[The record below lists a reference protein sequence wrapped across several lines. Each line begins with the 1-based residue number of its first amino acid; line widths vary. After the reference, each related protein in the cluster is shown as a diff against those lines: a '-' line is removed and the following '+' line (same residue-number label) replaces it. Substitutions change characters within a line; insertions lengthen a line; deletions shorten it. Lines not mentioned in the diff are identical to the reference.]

1 MKKILSVVLLLAM
14 CLSLFAGCNKEDNS
28 AAALESA
35 KDYLEAAY
43 KDEDAVTG
51 TDYQRGGVVMVKIDG
66 VDTEFKV
73 TWTTNSDK
81 VEVVADGKYVTIQV
95 PYDNLED
102 LAYTL
107 TATISDANGNSV
119 QVSFDR
125 TVPARPGI
133 PTDVEDGTYVI
144 VADGKSYTSLTEDK
158 SYGYNVFHEVT
169 VENGTVSGHYKADVL
184 TITNVDG
191 GFTIQDAYG
200 RYIFMK
206 DSHNSCNVSAE
217 APEEGHI
224 WQLLTD
230 KDGNTFI
237 INTLKMKIL
246 AFDTGYSS
254 WGAYPE
260 ITETRLSKIQLIKA
274 TAPETDP
281 EPETPDVPD
290 VPAGRGEIE
299 TPVAGTA
306 YKLGM
311 FQVNK
316 DVMLYFTG
324 LINQESTPW
333 YMKSTENVA
342 EAIDVF
348 VEEVEGGLRLYFTIE
363 GTKTYLDMHKDGT
376 HYSLRLTTEPT
387 AVYTWNEEHKTFVAM
402 VEDKE
407 CFIGTSGT
415 YTTFSCNK
423 LEQISSSFVAHLYP
437 QTGAVMPETPDEPE
451 QPAGVAGTLADSIAN
466 GDKVVIYYP
475 NGQEVLTGTASGNKL
490 AGAAATVTE
499 NALAAAEAAVFE
511 VIVDANGYYTFVM
524 DGKYLTAGATGNS
537 LTLAD
542 EAGDYS
548 LWTLETAE
556 GGFYIKSVNAAYNN
570 NAQYMEYYNGFTTYG
585 FSDPTKADIYTF
597 QFFKVDAEGGETP
610 EQPTDVVIADG
621 SYLLIVDGKGMT
633 ALAENKGYGYMPTV
647 DIAVADGVATG
658 YTNNEIIVI
667 KNVAGGF
674 TMQDCYGR
682 YIYMSGNYANFNVSA
697 DVPAE
702 GHIWTA
708 TATEGGYIITNV
720 LKGKNLVYGD
730 GGYTTF
736 GAYADK
742 SSVVSVIAAT
752 ATEQPEQPETPEQPE
767 QPEEPEQPETPE
779 VTGTATLATEVAVG
793 DKIVLVNAAGDS
805 AMGAQDETKRVVTAI
820 TVTDGVA
827 NLTADVVIITL
838 EAGSQEGTF
847 ALKVDGGY
855 LAYSGSGN
863 TIATQET
870 VDDAASWTITI
881 VDGVVSIQNVA
892 HTDRFLQYNISA
904 PRFVCYKGTQE
915 APVIYKVEE

>member
-35 KDYLEAAY
+35 KNYLEAAY

-290 VPAGRGEIE
+290 VPDVPSNVPEFVTNPE
-299 TPVAGTA
+299 VGTG
-306 YKLGM
+306 YKFALY
-311 FQVNK
+311 QANLK
-316 DVMLYFTG
+316 KYLYFTG
-324 LINQESTPW
+324 AMDGNFFAMS
-333 YMKSTENVA
+333 EN
-342 EAIDVF
+342 
-348 VEEVEGGLRLYFTIE
+348 
-363 GTKTYLDMHKDGT
+363 
-376 HYSLRLTTEPT
+376 
-387 AVYTWNEEHKTFVAM
+387 
-402 VEDKE
+402 
-407 CFIGTSGT
+407 
-415 YTTFSCNK
+415 
-423 LEQISSSFVAHLYP
+423 
-437 QTGAVMPETPDEPE
+437 
-451 QPAGVAGTLADSIAN
+451 
-466 GDKVVIYYP
+466 
-475 NGQEVLTGTASGNKL
+475 
-490 AGAAATVTE
+490 
-499 NALAAAEAAVFE
+499 AAEA
-511 VIVDANGYYTFVM
+511 VDV
-524 DGKYLTAGATGNS
+524 
-537 LTLAD
+537 
-542 EAGDYS
+542 
-548 LWTLETAE
+548 
-556 GGFYIKSVNAAYNN
+556 
-570 NAQYMEYYNGFTTYG
+570 YME
-585 FSDPTKADIYTF
+585 
-597 QFFKVDAEGGETP
+597 
-610 EQPTDVVIADG
+610 
-621 SYLLIVDGKGMT
+621 
-633 ALAENKGYGYMPTV
+633 
-647 DIAVADGVATG
+647 
-658 YTNNEIIVI
+658 
-667 KNVAGGF
+667 
-674 TMQDCYGR
+674 
-682 YIYMSGNYANFNVSA
+682 
-697 DVPAE
+697 
-702 GHIWTA
+702 
-708 TATEGGYIITNV
+708 ATEGGYYFYFLNGETKTYLSLEGYEKDGKQRASVKLTAEATTVFAYSEDAKTYVSVVGSDTFYLGTYNNFATISASSISYITGDKASNV
-720 LKGKNLVYGD
+720 GVTQFVAGFCTVTVAPPTPEVVTNPEVGTGYKFALYQANLKKYLYFTGAMDGNFFAMSENAAEAVDVYMEATE
-730 GGYTTF
+730 GGYYFYFLNGETKTYLSLEGYEKDGKQRASVKLTAEATTVF
-736 GAYADK
+736 AYSEDAK
-742 SSVVSVIAAT
+742 TYVSVVGSDTFYLGTYNNFATISASSISYITGDKASNVGVTQFVAAFCT
-752 ATEQPEQPETPEQPE
+752 MTGAPETPEQPEQPETPEQPE